1 MVTRTLVLPPVAGQV
16 AGVMTIWAFVMVG
29 LSEVAA
35 FCTAVRAAMGSFCSA
50 IARTPSRA
58 AAERVPCTWK
68 AWPNSAMPS
77 TRRTSSGTIN
87 ANSTALAP
95 RSPGRRRVIR
105 ATSSVCSGAAVPPW
119 GPPRRAAA
127 TGRRRSGPAAGQGL
141 KDLVEQVVEAIPEQ
155 AHGEDDGD
163 RDQADHQAVLDG
175 GRALL
180 LLLQ

>member
-35 FCTAVRAAMGSFCSA
+35 FCTAVRAAAGLFCSA
-50 IARTPSRA
+50 IVRTPSRA
-58 AAERVPCTWK
+58 AAESVPCTWK
-68 AWPNSAMPS
+68 AWPNSATPS
-77 TRRTSSGTIN
+77 TSRTSNGTIN

-95 RSPGRRRVIR
+95 RSPGRRGVIR

-127 TGRRRSGPAAGQGL
+127 SGVGCWRSVAAGGGTAAGQGPE
-141 KDLVEQVVEAIPEQ
+141 DLVEQAVEATPEQ
-155 AHGEDDGD
+155 ADGDDDGD
-163 RDQADHQAVLDG
+163 RDQADHQA
-175 GRALL
+175 
-180 LLLQ
+180 